1 LGRTDSPPDTDPP
14 EPAAPEGFL
23 FPKHGSFEIAR
34 RKPERETRIPGL
46 APRARSPE
54 ARGLPEGTR
63 REPDT
68 DGGADLKG
76 LLWRRR
82 FERRDEF
89 LQSGLPH
96 RAARRTLVVKISDT
110 SLQGKRVRIPPLA
123 SRTVE
128 AASRG
133 PLRRGRRFLREED
146 SALASLK
153 ADIACSPACCCRC
166 LASARRW

>member
-1 LGRTDSPPDTDPP
+1 
-14 EPAAPEGFL
+14 L

-82 FERRDEF
+82 SSAATNSCNPVCRIVRLDER
-89 LQSGLPH
+89 
-96 RAARRTLVVKISDT
+96 
-110 SLQGKRVRIPPLA
+110 
-123 SRTVE
+123 
-128 AASRG
+128 
-133 PLRRGRRFLREED
+133 
-146 SALASLK
+146 
-153 ADIACSPACCCRC
+153 
-166 LASARRW
+166 WW